1 MRIRRLHT
9 RSSPRRS
16 EGISVISVVFFM
28 LILTRSLTGQCFIAR
43 HKSHATL
50 SLIILSHSLFC
61 YDYSLLFDFGVQFT
75 PHFSLQ
81 IEAIIF
87 EPSKINVKVASE
99 LVEICFTPII
109 QSGGKYDIKV
119 NAESNSD
126 NLSSD
131 IIICSL
137 GARYK
142 NYCANVSRT
151 FIVDAPPK
159 VEKTYAVLM
168 GLYDACLDQM
178 VPGHELKDV
187 VEAAKAYLTKK

>member
-1 MRIRRLHT
+1 MNLN
-9 RSSPRRS
+9 
-16 EGISVISVVFFM
+16 
-28 LILTRSLTGQCFIAR
+28 C
-43 HKSHATL
+43 L
-50 SLIILSHSLFC
+50 S
-61 YDYSLLFDFGVQFT
+61 
-75 PHFSLQ
+75 Q

-87 EPSKINVKVASE
+87 DPSKIGVKVSSE

-119 NAESNSD
+119 SAQSNAD
-126 NLSSD
+126 ILSSD

-159 VEKTYAVLM
+159 VEKTYATLI

-187 VEAAKAYLTKK
+187 IEAARAFLTKK

>member
-1 MRIRRLHT
+1 M
-9 RSSPRRS
+9 
-16 EGISVISVVFFM
+16 
-28 LILTRSLTGQCFIAR
+28 
-43 HKSHATL
+43 
-50 SLIILSHSLFC
+50 
-61 YDYSLLFDFGVQFT
+61 
-75 PHFSLQ
+75 
-81 IEAIIF
+81 
-87 EPSKINVKVASE
+87 
-99 LVEICFTPII
+99 VEICFTPII

-119 NAESNSD
+119 NAQSNSD

-151 FIVDAPPK
+151 FMVDAPSK
-159 VEKTYAVLM
+159 VEKTYATLM

-187 VEAAKAYLTKK
+187 LETAKAYLNKKYVLTFQCDLMYFHLIFVFNFFI

>member
-1 MRIRRLHT
+1 M
-9 RSSPRRS
+9 
-16 EGISVISVVFFM
+16 
-28 LILTRSLTGQCFIAR
+28 
-43 HKSHATL
+43 
-50 SLIILSHSLFC
+50 
-61 YDYSLLFDFGVQFT
+61 
-75 PHFSLQ
+75 
-81 IEAIIF
+81 
-87 EPSKINVKVASE
+87 KVSSE

-119 NAESNSD
+119 NAQSNSD

-151 FIVDAPPK
+151 FMVDAPSK
-159 VEKTYAVLM
+159 VEKTYATLI

-187 VEAAKAYLTKK
+187 LEAAKTFLNKKLVLIPHEFSLNNPFFIFCVEFYNHALSIM

>member
-1 MRIRRLHT
+1 M
-9 RSSPRRS
+9 
-16 EGISVISVVFFM
+16 
-28 LILTRSLTGQCFIAR
+28 
-43 HKSHATL
+43 
-50 SLIILSHSLFC
+50 
-61 YDYSLLFDFGVQFT
+61 
-75 PHFSLQ
+75 
-81 IEAIIF
+81 
-87 EPSKINVKVASE
+87 KVSSE

-119 NAESNSD
+119 SAQSNAD
-126 NLSSD
+126 ILSSD

-159 VEKTYAVLM
+159 VEKTYATLI

-187 VEAAKAYLTKK
+187 IEAARTFLTKK